1 MQPIIFLVRV
11 SAHSLT
17 VGKTVCE
24 CYAVEV
30 SRDGKTFE
38 AVTFHKTE
46 EAARAQLA
54 KLCENETKTFPHVLC
69 YPTDEFEEKELD
81 WTAFFKNQNNE

>member
-24 CYAVEV
+24 CYAVEI

-38 AVTFHKTE
+38 AVSFHKTE
-46 EAARAQLA
+46 EVARAQLSNM
-54 KLCENETKTFPHVLC
+54 CENETKTFPYVLC
-69 YPTDEFEEKELD
+69 FPTEEFEEKELD
-81 WTAFFKNQNNE
+81 WTSFFEK